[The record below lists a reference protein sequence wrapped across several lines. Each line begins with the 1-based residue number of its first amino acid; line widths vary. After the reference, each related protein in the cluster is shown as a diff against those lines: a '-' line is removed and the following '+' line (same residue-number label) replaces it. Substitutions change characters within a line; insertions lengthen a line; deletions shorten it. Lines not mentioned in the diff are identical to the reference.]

1 MTQATGPVSPVEP
14 LESRHPIDPRDLRNA
29 LGCFGTGVAVI
40 TARAG
45 EGRRAGLTVNS
56 FASVSLDPPLVLWS
70 LVAHSPSLSV
80 FQEASHF
87 TVNVLARSQQH
98 LALHFARPSDDKFAA
113 VGWTEGRGGA
123 PVLDHVVAHFQCR
136 NANRYYGGDHVIF
149 LGAVESY
156 NYTGEEALH
165 FSRGK
170 FGRFTPHE

>member
-14 LESRHPIDPRDLRNA
+14 LESRRPIDARDLRNA
-29 LGCFGTGVAVI
+29 LGCFGTGVAII
-40 TARAG
+40 TARAS
-45 EGRRAGLTVNS
+45 EGRAVGLTVNS

-70 LVAHSPSLSV
+70 LVAHSPSLAV

-87 TVNVLARSQQH
+87 AVNVLARSQQH
-98 LALHFARPSDDKFAA
+98 LALRFARSSEDKFAD
-113 VGWTEGRGGA
+113 VVWTEGRGGA
-123 PVLDHVVAHFQCR
+123 PILENVVAHFQCR

-156 NYTGEEALH
+156 SYTGDEALH
-165 FSRGK
+165 FSRGR